1 MSPREMEALLEG
13 MTGMLGSFI
22 GPIIATLLSPII
34 LSYCIRWFIFRKAG
48 EKGWKGLIPI
58 WSDYI
63 NYKIAWDGRIYLA
76 LLIGTVA
83 SSLLGALF
91 GLIHPGLGMFVGIIL
106 AIVVTAAKTIAGLML
121 QFKMAHAFGKD
132 DYFAVGL
139 YFLNSVFTTILAFGN
154 CKYVGPD
161 KAGAEFMDKIG
172 SRHEAQPVARPVQPV
187 QPMQQPMQQPVQPAQ
202 PAQPV
207 QPAQQAYQQPAAPA
221 YAPRQQAYGQPQQ
234 PYGTGSY
241 GAVQQP
247 YGQQQGYNAGGYPQ
261 SYSQRQ
267 RRVQQ
272 PHE

>member
-1 MSPREMEALLEG
+1 MSPREMEALLES
-13 MTGMLGSFI
+13 MTGMLGSII

-76 LLIGTVA
+76 LLVGTVA

-91 GLIHPGLGMFVGIIL
+91 GLIHPGLGMFVGIVL

-139 YFLNSVFTTILAFGN
+139 YFLNSVFATILAFGS

-172 SRHEAQPVARPVQPV
+172 SRREPAPAVNPVQPARPVQP
-187 QPMQQPMQQPVQPAQ
+187 MQPVQPVQ
-202 PAQPV
+202 QPV
-207 QPAQQAYQQPAAPA
+207 QQAYQQPVAPA

-234 PYGTGSY
+234 PVNTGAY

-247 YGQQQGYNAGGYPQ
+247 YGQQQGYSAGGYPQ